1 MSDTLPELDLLIR
14 GGTVIDGTRALR
26 YDADVGLLDG
36 RIVAIGALAGRT
48 AKRTLDA
55 TGRIVAPGFIDS
67 HTHDDQ
73 ALLSQADMSFK
84 VSQGVTTVIAGNCG
98 ISIAPLR
105 ADTSLPSP
113 LDLLDASDARARFA
127 SFHDYFAE
135 LERTPPAV
143 NVAALVGHSTLRVIT
158 MASLDRE
165 ASPTEIA
172 SMQALVSEALAA
184 GAIGLSTGTFYPPA
198 VKATTE
204 EIIAVG
210 RPLSAAGGIYVTHM
224 RDEADKVMEALDETF
239 RIGREL
245 DVPVIVSHHKVQ
257 NVPNFGRSAVTLPHI
272 RAAMQCQCVA
282 LDCYPYTAGSTM
294 IRTDR
299 GMLEGRVLIASS
311 RPHPECAGRDLADIA
326 RDWGIDNDE
335 AARRLQPGS
344 AIYFLMD
351 EGDVRS
357 ILAFDET
364 MIGSDG
370 IPVGDKPHPRLW
382 GTFPRVLGHYSR
394 DVGLF
399 PLETAIWKMTGLTAR
414 NFGLRGR
421 GTISVGQH
429 ADVVVF
435 DAATIRDAAT
445 YEAPTRPAEG
455 IDAVI
460 VNGVVTWQDGQ
471 HSGARSGQVLRRQP
485 HAARGAAP
493 LPSPGERPAS
503 SPELSR

>member
-1 MSDTLPELDLLIR
+1 MPDTLPELDLLIR
-14 GGTVIDGTRALR
+14 GGTVIDGTRAPR

-36 RIVAIGALAGRT
+36 RIVAIGALAGRA

-105 ADTSLPSP
+105 ADTPLPSP
-113 LDLLDASDARARFA
+113 LDLLDASARARFA
-127 SFHDYFAE
+127 SFGDYFAQ
-135 LERTPPAV
+135 LERTPAAV
-143 NVAALVGHSTLRVIT
+143 NVAALVGHSTLRVMT

-165 ASPTEIA
+165 ATAAEIA
-172 SMQALVSEALAA
+172 AMQALVREALAA

-210 RPLSAAGGIYVTHM
+210 EPLTAAGALYVTHM
-224 RDEADKVMEALDETF
+224 RDEANKVMEALDETF

-245 DVPVIVSHHKVQ
+245 DVPVVVSHHKVQ

-326 RDWGIDNDE
+326 REWGVDNDE

-382 GTFPRVLGHYSR
+382 GTFPRVLGHYAR

-399 PLETAIWKMTGLTAR
+399 PLETAVWKMTGLTAR
-414 NFGLRGR
+414 NFGLRER
-421 GTISVGQH
+421 GTIAVGQH
-429 ADVVVF
+429 ADLVVF

-455 IDAVI
+455 IAAVI
-460 VNGVVTWQDGQ
+460 VNGAVTWQDGR
-471 HSGARSGQVLRRQP
+471 HSGARSGQVLRRVP
-485 HAARGAAP
+485 HAARRP
-493 LPSPGERPAS
+493 LPVMAPPGERS
-503 SPELSR
+503 